1 MTAQAHSHISNITRV
16 ESLLNDP
23 ASDITLPELRDEMNE
38 LAKLR
43 QNSRLA
49 FCKRLAIAYMLLI
62 GRRAGPDAPHDG
74 GTPKFLDWCYKNL
87 YTANGKRYSRGTIQ
101 NYLGVGFAS
110 NPEKYFEARNKVITT
125 FNRKSSHD
133 RKLGAAITA
142 AVKSPAKVIS
152 ITTLRQKHDLPTN
165 VASEVNALMRAWEQ
179 ASEQARRQFLRLVG
193 P

>member
-62 GRRAGPDAPHDG
+62 GRRAGPDAPRDG

-87 YTANGKRYSRGTIQ
+87 YTANGKRYSRSTIQ

-110 NPEKYFEARNKVITT
+110 NPEKYFEARNKVATT

-152 ITTLRQKHDLPTN
+152 ITALRQKHDLPTN